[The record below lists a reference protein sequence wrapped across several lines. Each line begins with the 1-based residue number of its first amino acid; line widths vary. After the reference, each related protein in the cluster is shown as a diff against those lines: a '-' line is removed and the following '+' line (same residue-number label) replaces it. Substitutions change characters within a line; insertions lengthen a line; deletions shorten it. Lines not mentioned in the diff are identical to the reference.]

1 MKFKAH
7 NLYLNKHEKTKFDS
21 IKVKYLVINLANS
34 VKRNSMLKMTYNCRY
49 RIKKTLK
56 LENYIMFIYWKT
68 VLKG

>member
-1 MKFKAH
+1 MKLKAH

-21 IKVKYLVINLANS
+21 IKVKYLVKNLANS

-49 RIKKTLK
+49 RIKET
-56 LENYIMFIYWKT
+56 LENYIMFMYWKT